1 MGELLLLKAKIIDA
15 VNLCQLRQ
23 KPCFVGFLTEEEAS
37 IALSVLKGLDFKD
50 YMLFGGY
57 EGATRLC
64 LGTFPESIAPHF
76 TAFPIKAIEFNCNS
90 QYRTLTHRDYLGAV
104 MSCGISRETIGDILV
119 ENGRCVIFCK
129 DTVAKYIME
138 QVTKV
143 GNVGVTV
150 NTADVNNLP
159 EVKKPSQIIITI
171 SSMRVDVIVASLA
184 NLSRES
190 TAKAIAQGLVFL
202 NGVQVTSQS
211 IKLKDGDRLAIRKK
225 GKYIIEN
232 ITGTTKKGKLRVS
245 VNHFG

>member
-15 VNLCQLRQ
+15 VNLCRLRQ

-37 IALSVLKGLDFKD
+37 TALSVLKSLDFEN

-64 LGTFPESIAPHF
+64 LGTFPDGIAPDF
-76 TAFPIKAIEFNCNS
+76 SAFPIKAIEFNYSS

-129 DTVAKYIME
+129 DTVFKYIME

-159 EVKKPSQIIITI
+159 EVKEPIQIIITI

-184 NLSRES
+184 TLSRENAS
-190 TAKAIAQGLVFL
+190 KAIAQGLVFL
-202 NGVQVTSQS
+202 NGIQVTSQS
-211 IKLKDGDRLAIRKK
+211 IKLKDGDRLVIRKK
-225 GKYIIEN
+225 GKYIIDN

-245 VNHFG
+245 VNYFR